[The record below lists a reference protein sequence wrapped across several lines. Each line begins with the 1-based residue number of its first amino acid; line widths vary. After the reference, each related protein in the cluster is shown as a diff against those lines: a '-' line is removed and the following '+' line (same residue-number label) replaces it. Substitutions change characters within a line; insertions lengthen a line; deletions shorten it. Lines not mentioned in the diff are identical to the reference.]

1 MILCGLAFATG
12 AFVPVSEGQSK
23 VDFAISLTPIAS
35 FRTGGSSLEFDLSA
49 AENVVFDKK
58 TKRIFIG
65 NAQQNS
71 IVAIDV
77 RNPSRPRELFAVD
90 LSSFGREVNGL
101 ALRKGGLLA
110 VAVENIVKQQQ
121 GVVVFLDL
129 NGNILNFVRVG
140 AQPDMIVFSPNGKML
155 LVANEGEPRGDYT
168 YDPPGTISV
177 IDTRGSRGRIAR
189 QEQMSVTEL
198 DFERFDD
205 LELDPS
211 VRVNGPG
218 SSPSRDFEPE
228 FIAVSR
234 DSQRAWVT
242 LQENNAIALIDL
254 KNMRIDDVRGL
265 GWKDHSLPGQG
276 LDPSDRDDGV
286 QIATW
291 PVYGIFQPDAV
302 QVYRA
307 AGREYLVTANEG
319 DSRDLDGFTEETRIR
334 DAVLDPVQFPNAAS
348 LQESE
353 NLGRLQVSTSGDT
366 DGDGDLDRLESFG
379 ARSFSIWDEDAQ
391 LVWDSG
397 DQLEQLTAAAL
408 PDQFNSEGDENNSFD
423 SRSDDRGP
431 EPEALAIGKFRG
443 RMLAFVG
450 LERVGG
456 IAVFDITLPTAPRFL
471 TYFNPRD
478 FSGNPANDT
487 AGDLGP
493 ENFAFA
499 KRGWRG
505 AGQALL
511 FVANEIS
518 GSVTILA
525 INETS

>member
-1 MILCGLAFATG
+1 
-12 AFVPVSEGQSK
+12 
-23 VDFAISLTPIAS
+23 
-35 FRTGGSSLEFDLSA
+35 
-49 AENVVFDKK
+49 
-58 TKRIFIG
+58 
-65 NAQQNS
+65 
-71 IVAIDV
+71 
-77 RNPSRPRELFAVD
+77 
-90 LSSFGREVNGL
+90 
-101 ALRKGGLLA
+101 
-110 VAVENIVKQQQ
+110 
-121 GVVVFLDL
+121 
-129 NGNILNFVRVG
+129 
-140 AQPDMIVFSPNGKML
+140 
-155 LVANEGEPRGDYT
+155 
-168 YDPPGTISV
+168 
-177 IDTRGSRGRIAR
+177 
-189 QEQMSVTEL
+189 
-198 DFERFDD
+198 
-205 LELDPS
+205 
-211 VRVNGPG
+211 
-218 SSPSRDFEPE
+218 
-228 FIAVSR
+228 
-234 DSQRAWVT
+234 
-242 LQENNAIALIDL
+242 
-254 KNMRIDDVRGL
+254 
-265 GWKDHSLPGQG
+265 
-276 LDPSDRDDGV
+276 
-286 QIATW
+286 
-291 PVYGIFQPDAV
+291 
-302 QVYRA
+302 
-307 AGREYLVTANEG
+307 
-319 DSRDLDGFTEETRIR
+319 
-334 DAVLDPVQFPNAAS
+334 VQFPNAAS